1 METVLLLVV
10 ILLVIL
16 FFVGFW
22 PASRTWKWYHL
33 LFLSFVMLSSFWYLA
48 MASMSLKTR
57 AFWGELYVKTL
68 KDLNTAKEKNEE
80 LIQGTPQM
88 LKEDEMATQPAAK
101 GAVDRLLVGRGR
113 VFRNCAI
120 QGIVDQGPEK
130 GNVLVR
136 VPLAPAVPPAPNPA
150 QPGVVPPAAA
160 DPAAEGRAHG
170 IQEHTIVYLFS
181 EKVEEG
187 FSVPDAYLGEFDV
200 FATSPDAVSLKR
212 TLPGDPL
219 QDQILVTR
227 AASVTVYERI
237 PTDSHYAFED
247 FLKFRNG
254 GQPPNAE
261 QEQMVNGII
270 RYLIKRPADVT
281 EEAYEKTILQFLRDG
296 KAVQPDDPP
305 DRIYARVR
313 FKKPYEMEVDS
324 PNKEQRLDS
333 EYFDLSGLAVQSDLR
348 RSEKAKFVAGDL
360 ALLPLQAADQ
370 LTNEDICEKLETV
383 YRRPLQDFKF
393 HYHEIFSRLVDMDIR
408 IEFLS
413 RLISDTDQIQKKLQ
427 AQVDYRTR
435 ELMRLQQDL
444 VGHKADLAAITEY
457 EERIRTELET
467 VRNRIAGFEESNQK
481 LFDDIALLQSQ
492 MADEIIRNTQQAANE
507 RAAK

>member
-22 PASRTWKWYHL
+22 PASRTWKWFHL
-33 LFLSFVMLSSFWYLA
+33 LFLAFVMLSSFWYLT
-48 MASMSLKTR
+48 MAAMSLKTR
-57 AFWGELYVKTL
+57 AFWGDLYAKTL
-68 KDLNTAKEKNEE
+68 KDLDTAREKNAE
-80 LIQGTPQM
+80 LIKGTPQM
-88 LKEDEMATQPAAK
+88 LKADEMATQPAAK

-136 VPLAPAVPPAPNPA
+136 VPLTAAVQPAANPGQPGIPAP
-150 QPGVVPPAAA
+150 A

-187 FSVPDAYLGEFDV
+187 FSVPDVYLGEFDV

-212 TLPGDPL
+212 TLPGDQL

-227 AASVTVYERI
+227 AASVTIYERI
-237 PTDSHYAFED
+237 PTDSHYAFDD

-254 GQPPNAE
+254 GQPPTAE
-261 QEQMVNGII
+261 QEQMVAGII
-270 RYLIKRPADVT
+270 NYLIKRPAGVT
-281 EEAYEKTILQFLRDG
+281 DEAYEKTIRQFLRDG

-305 DRIYARVR
+305 DRVYARVR

-370 LTNEDICEKLETV
+370 LTNDDICEKLETI

-393 HYHEIFSRLVDMDIR
+393 HYHEIFSQLVEMDIR

-413 RLISDTDQIQKKLQ
+413 RLIADTDQIQKKLQ

-444 VGHKADLAAITEY
+444 VGHKADLAAVTEY
-457 EERIRTELET
+457 EERLRTELET
-467 VRNRIAGFEESNQK
+467 VRGRIAGYEESNQK

-492 MADEIIRNTQQAANE
+492 MADEILRKTQQAASD
-507 RAAK
+507 RAAN